1 MVLDFV
7 GEALATQRSS
17 FGEFRAGVFH
27 LFGEYE
33 HVMEEDTL
41 ARIGMYKA
49 DAMRGTAICDSTG

>member
-27 LFGEYE
+27 LFGRHDSSFKVVFIY
-33 HVMEEDTL
+33 HDL
-41 ARIGMYKA
+41 
-49 DAMRGTAICDSTG
+49 RGNSGFET